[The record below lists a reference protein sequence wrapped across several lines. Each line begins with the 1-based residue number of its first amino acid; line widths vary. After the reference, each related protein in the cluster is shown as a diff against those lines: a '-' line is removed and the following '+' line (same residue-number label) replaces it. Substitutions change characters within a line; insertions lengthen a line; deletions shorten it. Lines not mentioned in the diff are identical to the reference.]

1 MPRAKCKYGK
11 YTVFKRFTVSSAVIW
26 NSLSA
31 ALQATLLTAA
41 MFTEHL
47 KAYSSFAST
56 NNTSEDCT
64 LHYTNVL
71 IIVVIIISTSDTTS
85 KWRSLAIT
93 FTGALPRALCQS
105 FNLNDKC

>member
-1 MPRAKCKYGK
+1 VTKFH
-11 YTVFKRFTVSSAVIW
+11 YTSWFGASSDPASVMEFGFY
-26 NSLSA
+26 SL
-31 ALQATLLTAA
+31 
-41 MFTEHL
+41 
-47 KAYSSFAST
+47 FAST

-64 LHYTNVL
+64 VHYTSVL

-105 FNLNDKC
+105 FNFNVKCRDANADMYETDYDTK